1 MQRSPHTAQVKVVP
15 QELTPASEPTP
26 CQALVLDVPQPWELV
41 GWASTALESG
51 GRLVAYLPTT
61 GQVTQLLAQ
70 LEGWG
75 ELRVVENIQRDWTT
89 RSQALRPQS
98 RMQGHSGFIVS
109 ARHYT

>member
-1 MQRSPHTAQVKVVP
+1 M
-15 QELTPASEPTP
+15 
-26 CQALVLDVPQPWELV
+26 
-41 GWASTALESG
+41 
-51 GRLVAYLPTT
+51 AYLPTT
-61 GQVTQLLAQ
+61 GQVAQLVTQ

-75 ELRVVENIQRDWTT
+75 EPRVVENLQRDWTT